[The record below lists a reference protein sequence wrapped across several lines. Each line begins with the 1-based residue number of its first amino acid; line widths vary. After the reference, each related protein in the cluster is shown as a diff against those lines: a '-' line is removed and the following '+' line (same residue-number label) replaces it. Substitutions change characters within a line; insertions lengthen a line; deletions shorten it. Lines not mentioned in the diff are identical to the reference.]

1 MTPVRKLVINFLRY
15 FIGIPPDSPSHRHLY
30 SVPSEPLSS
39 PAVPNC
45 LTCSLAHRDIEGCA
59 PSLYLQ

>member
-45 LTCSLAHRDIEGCA
+45 LTCNFTQRDNDG
-59 PSLYLQ
+59 